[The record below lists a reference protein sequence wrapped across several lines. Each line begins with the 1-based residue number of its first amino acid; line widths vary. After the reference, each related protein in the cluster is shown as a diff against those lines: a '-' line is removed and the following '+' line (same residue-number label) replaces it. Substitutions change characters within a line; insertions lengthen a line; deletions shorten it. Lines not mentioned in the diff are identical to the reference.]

1 MRIYYSLTT
10 ILLLFFITV
19 FSTLALASAP
29 RVVSLGGPLT
39 EIIYA
44 LNAEQHLVAV
54 DQSSVYPAAA
64 NQLPKVGYYRQFSL
78 EGVLAS
84 KADIVLATDQA
95 GPPQA
100 LAQLR
105 KMGIKVIVL
114 PGQANLS
121 ALSQRIRGVAAA
133 LNLPQQGEQMVKQI
147 SQDVKALQPA
157 TSTSTSTSTSTAL
170 MLMSRSGEPEGAGK
184 NTSADAMMQLAG
196 LRNVL
201 AQQQGYKPLSR
212 EGMAALRPDVIITT
226 TSTLSS
232 MGGMA
237 ALLARPGL
245 AQSPAAKNKR
255 VIVMDDLL
263 LLGFGPRL
271 PEALRQLMSAAK

>member
-1 MRIYYSLTT
+1 MRIYYSLTSL
-10 ILLLFFITV
+10 LLLFFIAS
-19 FSTLALASAP
+19 FSALALAKPP

-64 NQLPKVGYYRQFSL
+64 NQLPKVGYYRQFSV
-78 EGVLAS
+78 EGILAS
-84 KADIVLATDQA
+84 KADMVLATDQA

-105 KMGIKVIVL
+105 KMGIKVIIL

-121 ALSQRIRGVAAA
+121 ALSQRIRGVATA
-133 LNLPQQGEQMVKQI
+133 LNQQQQGEQLANKI
-147 SQDVKALQPA
+147 SQEVKALQPTA
-157 TSTSTSTSTSTAL
+157 STITSTSSAL

-196 LRNVL
+196 LHNVL

-237 ALLARPGL
+237 GLLARPGL

-271 PEALRQLMSAAK
+271 PEALRQLISTAKY

>member
-105 KMGIKVIVL
+105 KMGIKVIIL

-157 TSTSTSTSTSTAL
+157 TSTSAAL